1 MTGTSFY
8 NRNKTDVLFV
18 PETSPLINQLKIN
31 MCDNKSV
38 PLNGKR
44 EPRLIRGDVL
54 LSNVRFYY
62 MTFSNEIE

>member
-8 NRNKTDVLFV
+8 NRNKTDVLFE
-18 PETSPLINQLKIN
+18 PETLPLINQLKIN
-31 MCDNKSV
+31 MYDNKSV

-44 EPRLIRGDVL
+44 TSADKSGDVL

-62 MTFSNEIE
+62 MIFFE